1 MCSYMSSIKN
11 QERHSTLFNS
21 RIPSYSR
28 RLHGLETR
36 SQGPLRHSRPS
47 RSLLFHFCHTAPLT
61 ASERVNSF
69 SRLHGLETRSQGPLR
84 HSRPSGSLLFHFCHT
99 TPPTGARIAPLV
111 DHTVWRREAQ
121 IREASDNSVVVSFGI
136 GVRARTSQ
144 P

>member
-69 SRLHGLETRSQGPLR
+69 SRLHGLETRSVRQQCGSVVRYRSKSSDLASLSSGHYGPSISAGLAR
-84 HSRPSGSLLFHFCHT
+84 AGQSHSDGEQTLLFVC
-99 TPPTGARIAPLV
+99 
-111 DHTVWRREAQ
+111 
-121 IREASDNSVVVSFGI
+121 
-136 GVRARTSQ
+136 
-144 P
+144 